1 MSQKSSKKSA
11 FRTLNVQQRS
21 VVVDRCSFH
30 ETFAWAF
37 NIENSNRVTLSDNV
51 IYKTHRNAIKVHG
64 ADTLKI
70 TNNLF
75 IFNNNE
81 S

>member
-1 MSQKSSKKSA
+1 MSQKSSTNAA
-11 FRTLNVQQRS
+11 FRTLNVQQRP

-37 NIENSNRVTLSDNV
+37 NIGNSNSVTLSDNV
-51 IYKTHRNAIKVHG
+51 IYKTRRNAIKVHG

-75 IFNNNE
+75 IFNDID